1 MLNEA
6 YLALGSN
13 LGDATL
19 NIRSGLESIRG
30 HAVDMK
36 VSSLYRT
43 VPMGFDNQPQFLNVV
58 CSIWTRLSPFE
69 LLHATKAIEVGL
81 SRHRTFPNAP
91 RTLDIDV
98 LLYGSRSIQTRVLT
112 LPHPKMRERPFVMI
126 PLAELAPGLR
136 HPASGE
142 TFSDIARRLDG
153 DDSRVTLTRG
163 LTL

>member
-1 MLNEA
+1 MLSEA
-6 YLALGSN
+6 YLGLGSN
-13 LGDATL
+13 LGDAAF
-19 NIRSGLESIRG
+19 NIRSGLEAIRR

-43 VPMGFDNQPQFLNVV
+43 VPMGFHGQPHFLNVV

-81 SRHRTFPNAP
+81 SRRRTFPNAP
-91 RTLDIDV
+91 RTLDIDI

-112 LPHPKMRERPFVMI
+112 LPHPEMRRRPFVMI

-136 HPASGE
+136 HPTSGE
-142 TFSDIARRLDG
+142 TPSDLAGRLDG
-153 DDSRVTLTRG
+153 DDG
-163 LTL
+163 LVPRLARQL